1 MAALPEHPIDHP
13 SEHLVQN
20 LATAVE
26 GTLWRYDPI
35 RQTNSILAVSALDG
49 VVTLSGH
56 VRSEVMRSV
65 AGHLARTVPG
75 VREVLNRIVTDTAL
89 EGHVAVALAT
99 DPEVGLL
106 TDQVAVKSLLG
117 EVYLGGVSLAP
128 ELATAEAARA
138 KAEAVART
146 VPGVREV
153 VNEIRAVEGSAA
165 HALAAEDD
173 EGAAVPAGGGAA
185 DQARQERLRVWR
197 ERAAARGG

>member
-1 MAALPEHPIDHP
+1 
-13 SEHLVQN
+13 
-20 LATAVE
+20 
-26 GTLWRYDPI
+26 
-35 RQTNSILAVSALDG
+35 
-49 VVTLSGH
+49 
-56 VRSEVMRSV
+56 
-65 AGHLARTVPG
+65 
-75 VREVLNRIVTDTAL
+75 
-89 EGHVAVALAT
+89 VALAT